1 MGSWAVQI
9 TDFLGYTGI
18 CFLMALE
25 SMVVPLPSE
34 LVMPFAGFLVH
45 QGRFS
50 FTGALIAA
58 TLGSLIGS
66 LISYAMGYY
75 GGEIFVKKIGRYLLL
90 DEKDLEWS
98 EKWFAK
104 RGEATIFFARFVP
117 VVRHLI
123 SIPAGLAK
131 TCTTAPSPS
140 PIFAKAEV
148 TELKGSTGN
157 SRNDLIGKYDDR
169 FNTNCTNA
177 TLPASEKML
186 YSSTAFTSAPG

>member
-1 MGSWAVQI
+1 
-9 TDFLGYTGI
+9 
-18 CFLMALE
+18 MALE

-131 TCTTAPSPS
+131 MDLKKFSLYTVLGAGPWNAFLLWTGIVAGQNWLIIRKYSEPLSFIVFGLLIIGAIIFFWRHFKRKKTA
-140 PIFAKAEV
+140 
-148 TELKGSTGN
+148 
-157 SRNDLIGKYDDR
+157 
-169 FNTNCTNA
+169 
-177 TLPASEKML
+177 
-186 YSSTAFTSAPG
+186 